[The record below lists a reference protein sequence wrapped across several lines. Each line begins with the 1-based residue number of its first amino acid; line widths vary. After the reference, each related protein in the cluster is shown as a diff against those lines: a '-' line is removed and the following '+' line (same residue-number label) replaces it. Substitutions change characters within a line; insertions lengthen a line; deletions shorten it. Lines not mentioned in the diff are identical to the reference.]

1 MNEYTPP
8 PLWQVLS
15 RERQR
20 RIVMMLGQVALRQL
34 RHASLPEEGAE

>member
-8 PLWQVLS
+8 PVWQMLS

-20 RIVMMLGQVALRQL
+20 SIVMMLGQIALRQL
-34 RHASLPEEGAE
+34 RHASPPEETSE